1 MIDKLYKLKK
11 GQTDQKLSFKAQIVE
26 TIDNIDKQVSDLEKS
41 LATTSVNRYGA
52 ISDFAVLEMHKQ
64 SLKKD
69 IVKLGSQRKILV
81 DKLKKVDLE
90 LIELQKEAEQFSYI
104 LNEQRKKEFNKQL
117 ALEEEAASE
126 FVQSKYISS

>member
-104 LNEQRKKEFNKQL
+104 LNEQRKKEFKKQL

-126 FVQSKYISS
+126 FVQSKYISG